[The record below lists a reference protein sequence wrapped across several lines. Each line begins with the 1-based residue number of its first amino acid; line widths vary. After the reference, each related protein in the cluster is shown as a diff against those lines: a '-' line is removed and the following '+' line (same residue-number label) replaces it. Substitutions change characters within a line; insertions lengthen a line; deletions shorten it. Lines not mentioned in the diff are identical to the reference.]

1 MSYCSKYI
9 NNEFESNVYWAL
21 SYIWNDYIFIAFIT
35 ICVFVVDFVGGSVKS
50 SFYILNVG

>member
-21 SYIWNDYIFIAFIT
+21 SYIWNDYILLPLLQ
-35 ICVFVVDFVGGSVKS
+35 SV
-50 SFYILNVG
+50 YLLLILSVAVLRVPFTY